1 MNIKQKLKDYR
12 VSIAKIFTDPA
23 RIERACKEHEKQL
36 INIDKLNITDKDL
49 GLNYTDADERRMNII
64 GQNGNSGEHY
74 SE

>member
-23 RIERACKEHEKQL
+23 RIERSCKEHEKQL